1 MEREFAHFISGRGRF
16 VPDGGVPFEICAG
29 DAVWFPA
36 YTTGT
41 WEITETLRK
50 TYVIV
55 GSGPVETFQHSV
67 MKRLEAVG
75 KSLRALIKPGSNN
88 PGSAKIG

>member
-1 MEREFAHFISGRGRF
+1 M
-16 VPDGGVPFEICAG
+16 PDCGEPFDICAG

-50 TYVIV
+50 TYVII
-55 GSGPVETFQHSV
+55 GFRPEEKLLASLSRRLAAFCYALGRFLTSRAN
-67 MKRLEAVG
+67 KRPIA
-75 KSLRALIKPGSNN
+75 KPL
-88 PGSAKIG
+88 